1 LSVKSIITYFTFDY
15 FKFVL
20 VMIDNDDINI
30 TDYFLVEEYKAA
42 NELTLHVDNFRNKLT
57 SFYLTF
63 AGIALSGIVF
73 LFQNNIVDERT
84 IYNMTDIIGLLMML
98 VTVIGF
104 LFIGVLARSRRIQ
117 LEQYGIINN
126 IREYFI
132 KNDVRY
138 WNILQLSKYTL
149 PKARLFT
156 GTYYWVLIIMI
167 LNAVICFIAVYLMC
181 YSINNILSL
190 NALSIG
196 AITFVPSLFIQHKM
210 YFKIANNIKARKY
223 VVKDGKLTEE

>member
-1 LSVKSIITYFTFDY
+1 
-15 FKFVL
+15 
-20 VMIDNDDINI
+20 MIDNDDINI

-73 LFQNNIVDERT
+73 LFQNNIVDAKT
-84 IYNMTDIIGLLMML
+84 IYNMTDLIGLLMML

-149 PKARLFT
+149 PKARYFT
-156 GTYYWVLIIMI
+156 GTYYWVLIIML

-181 YSINNILSL
+181 YTINNILSL
-190 NALSIG
+190 NAIIIG
-196 AITFVPSLFIQHKM
+196 ALTILPSLVIQHIM
-210 YFKIANNIKARKY
+210 YFTIANNFREIKYEIKN
-223 VVKDGKLTEE
+223 GKLTVI